1 MKTLRK
7 KAVKPTRSERYVVQ
21 KVVQFLRAMDYRTAC
36 EVPSMG
42 QSIDVVALKGRW
54 LMCVEVKLADWRR
67 GLGQCRAHRLV
78 ADYVALAVATAHVP
92 ASLREAAAAA
102 GVGIIHFDRSLDTCV
117 WALRPTLIREMW
129 PPQRRQLSSAI
140 RDIGYEG

>member
-1 MKTLRK
+1 MKTRRRQSTP
-7 KAVKPTRSERYVVQ
+7 VRSERYVVE
-21 KVVQFLRAMDYRTAC
+21 KVVQFLRATDYRVAC

-78 ADYVALAVATAHVP
+78 ADYVALAVATVSVP
-92 ASLREAAAAA
+92 PSLREEAAAR
-102 GVGIIHFDRSLDTCV
+102 GVGIIHFDRSVDACV
-117 WALRPTLIREMW
+117 WALKPTLIREMW